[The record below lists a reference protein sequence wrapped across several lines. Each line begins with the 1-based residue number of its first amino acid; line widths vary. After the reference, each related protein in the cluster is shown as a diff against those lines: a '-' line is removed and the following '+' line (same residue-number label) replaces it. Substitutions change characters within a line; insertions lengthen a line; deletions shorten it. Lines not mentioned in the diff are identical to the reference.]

1 MPGCSARSALPNSV
15 HRRTEGGPGGRSG
28 SQFLLTQ
35 RSPQLSCYHTHSIA
49 LKFTIDKRPD
59 LGYGCACYLEQSRD
73 QAASL
78 TPLDSAL
85 PRHLAFCTILVQISP
100 LQSALTDTPPAT
112 PLESALTKKTGEGGV
127 SACSGPMC
135 LCVPACPDLVGVAN
149 PMFSAAC
156 SLSYLSLRSF
166 PRSHPL
172 FSAT

>member
-28 SQFLLTQ
+28 SQFLFPQ
-35 RSPQLSCYHTHSIA
+35 RSTLFSCYRTHSIA